1 MPRGAKRVLLIAGLS
16 SLPSVSQRRD
26 VWAEQKKEVNVVSGA
41 PEKTK
46 GENGQRFHVEYT
58 TTGTKRTAI
67 PMGTNKKEK
76 KRDSGTHHFDLDGAV
91 TFARLC
97 EHVTSA
103 LTEIP

>member
-67 PMGTNKKEK
+67 PMGANKKEK
-76 KRDSGTHHFDLDGAV
+76 KRETAERTILTLMARSLSPA
-91 TFARLC
+91 FASMLGPR
-97 EHVTSA
+97 
-103 LTEIP
+103 

>member
-76 KRDSGTHHFDLDGAV
+76 KRETAERTILTLMARSLSPA
-91 TFARLC
+91 FASMLR
-97 EHVTSA
+97 
-103 LTEIP
+103 PR